1 MTADEEIQLVTFRIG
16 AHVFAFSVLEVE
28 RVLRYEAPAP
38 LPDAPDFL
46 DGILQ
51 QGDDVVPVIDL
62 RRRLNVEAAT
72 REETRIVLVDW
83 DDGKVGLVVDEVLEL
98 LKIPVSEVTA
108 PPKIVQGLAAEFV
121 NIRTPPLAYTLNSS
135 AMEESF
141 VAINWLSP
149 QTNAPTW
156 LAMAERPAAK
166 L

>member
-46 DGILQ
+46 DGMLQ
-51 QGDDVVPVIDL
+51 QGGDVVPVIDL

-98 LKIPVSEVTA
+98 LKVPVSEVTA
-108 PPKIVQGLAAEFV
+108 PPAIVQGLAAEFV
-121 NIRTPPLAYTLNSS
+121 NGIVARSGSTIIVFALQKLLTSKERLELAATTGGTSD
-135 AMEESF
+135 A
-141 VAINWLSP
+141 
-149 QTNAPTW
+149 
-156 LAMAERPAAK
+156 
-166 L
+166 